1 MTPDQIIEVVTA
13 FKNGKTIQ
21 FYDKVCN
28 KGWLDANNPVWAFD
42 KITYRVKPE
51 PIELWVNVYN
61 GIEETYVYET
71 KAEALNC
78 VGLGCTRKAVLF
90 REVLGAGAV
99 EPLAEDQQR

>member
-13 FKNGKTIQ
+13 FKNGKTLQ
-21 FYDKVCN
+21 CKDKNFNGEWIDVPHPIWN
-28 KGWLDANNPVWAFD
+28 FALVD
-42 KITYRVKPE
+42 YRVKPE

-78 VGLGCTRKAVLF
+78 AGLGCTRKAVLF
-90 REVLGAGAV
+90 REVIGAD
-99 EPLAEDQQR
+99 AEDQQQ